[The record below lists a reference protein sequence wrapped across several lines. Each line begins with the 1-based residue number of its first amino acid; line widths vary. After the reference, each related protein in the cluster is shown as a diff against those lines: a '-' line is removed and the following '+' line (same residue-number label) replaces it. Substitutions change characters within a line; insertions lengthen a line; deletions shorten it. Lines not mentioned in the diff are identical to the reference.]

1 MQEVQIIKASKD
13 KVIRS
18 GAVVKNKIRVAP
30 YARVST
36 DSDEQKNS
44 YESQKKYYQEL
55 VSNKPEWELVDIYAD
70 EAISGTQVYKR
81 TDFMRMIN
89 GAMEGKIDMIITK
102 SISRFARN
110 TLDTLSY
117 VRQLKDKG
125 VAVFFEKENIN
136 TLTMNG
142 ELLLVI
148 LSSLAQQE
156 SESIGGNIKL
166 GLKMKMSRGK
176 MVGFNR
182 CLGYSYDKNT
192 KEISIVPE
200 EAEIVRYIFK
210 RYIDGI
216 GTYALAKELTRKG
229 FKNAKGEVKW
239 QDGSVACILKN
250 EKYKGDLLQGKS
262 FTVDSISHKRLSNK
276 GESDKFYLENH
287 HEPIVSRKIWDKAES
302 IRKSRNRIIGIE
314 DNRRTKS
321 RQHSFSCMIECAYC
335 SSHFIRR
342 TWHSSSKNE
351 KHVWSCIKRTNTGRK
366 YCPKSESID
375 EKTLEKCFVEVYNT
389 LLDNNKEI
397 IDNLTNTIQKIVLE
411 EFDNNLID
419 SKTKEIKIIEKKI
432 SSLLDLGLESKIE
445 NTILESKMSE
455 LTKEKSNFLYDVMEQ
470 YGGCE
475 KFYKD
480 FFMSFVCPLGLVNV
494 NSKGNEVNANY
505 YESKKLEN
513 VLYDFIVDSLKKQ
526 IAMGIDT
533 SICYCI
539 ESGENFKF
547 LTKINEQNKFFD
559 KIVALEHPRF
569 IMQYNSKDR
578 DKYLKKYINSFN
590 NRN

>member
-55 VSNKPEWELVDIYAD
+55 VSNNPEWELVDIYAD
-70 EAISGTQVYKR
+70 EAISSTQVYKR
-81 TDFMRMIN
+81 TDFMRMIHD
-89 GAMEGKIDMIITK
+89 AMEGKIDMIITK

-156 SESIGGNIKL
+156 SESI
-166 GLKMKMSRGK
+166 
-176 MVGFNR
+176 
-182 CLGYSYDKNT
+182 
-192 KEISIVPE
+192 
-200 EAEIVRYIFK
+200 
-210 RYIDGI
+210 
-216 GTYALAKELTRKG
+216 
-229 FKNAKGEVKW
+229 
-239 QDGSVACILKN
+239 
-250 EKYKGDLLQGKS
+250 
-262 FTVDSISHKRLSNK
+262 
-276 GESDKFYLENH
+276 
-287 HEPIVSRKIWDKAES
+287 
-302 IRKSRNRIIGIE
+302 
-314 DNRRTKS
+314 
-321 RQHSFSCMIECAYC
+321 
-335 SSHFIRR
+335 
-342 TWHSSSKNE
+342 
-351 KHVWSCIKRTNTGRK
+351 
-366 YCPKSESID
+366 D

-411 EFDNNLID
+411 EFDDNLID

-455 LTKEKSNFLYDVMEQ
+455 LTKEKS
-470 YGGCE
+470 
-475 KFYKD
+475 
-480 FFMSFVCPLGLVNV
+480 
-494 NSKGNEVNANY
+494 
-505 YESKKLEN
+505 KLEN
-513 VLYDFIVDSLKKQ
+513 ELNRLIEQRDSK
-526 IAMGIDT
+526 
-533 SICYCI
+533 
-539 ESGENFKF
+539 EN
-547 LTKINEQNKFFD
+547 
-559 KIVALEHPRF
+559 
-569 IMQYNSKDR
+569 Y
-578 DKYLKKYINSFN
+578 N
-590 NRN
+590 NRINDIKNKLNTLNRLECFDRQVFEYMISKIIIGKDDDN

>member
-1 MQEVQIIKASKD
+1 MKEVQIIKASKD

-18 GAVVKNKIRVAP
+18 GAIIKNKIRVAP

-55 VSNKPEWELVDIYAD
+55 VSNNPEWELVDIYAD

-81 TDFMRMIN
+81 TDFIRMIN
-89 GAMEGKIDMIITK
+89 DAMEGKIDMIITK

-148 LSSLAQQE
+148 LSFLAQQE

-166 GLKMKMSRGK
+166 GLKMKMSRGE

-182 CLGYSYDKNT
+182 CLGYSYDKDT

-210 RYIDGI
+210 RYIEGT

-239 QDGSVACILKN
+239 RDGSVACILKN

-287 HEPIVSRKIWDKAES
+287 HEPIVSREIWDKAES
-302 IRKSRNRIIGIE
+302 IRKSRNRIIGVE

-335 SSHFIRR
+335 GNHFIRR

-375 EKTLEKCFVEVYNT
+375 EKTLEKCFVEVYNM
-389 LLDNNKEI
+389 LLDNHKEI
-397 IDNLTNTIQKIVLE
+397 IDNLTSTIEKIVLE
-411 EFDNNLID
+411 EFDNSLID
-419 SKTKEIKIIEKKI
+419 NKNKEIKLIEKKI

-445 NTILESKMSE
+445 NTILESKMNE
-455 LTKEKSNFLYDVMEQ
+455 LTKDK
-470 YGGCE
+470 C
-475 KFYKD
+475 
-480 FFMSFVCPLGLVNV
+480 
-494 NSKGNEVNANY
+494 
-505 YESKKLEN
+505 KLEN
-513 VLYDFIVDSLKKQ
+513 ELNKLIEQRDSK
-526 IAMGIDT
+526 
-533 SICYCI
+533 
-539 ESGENFKF
+539 EN
-547 LTKINEQNKFFD
+547 
-559 KIVALEHPRF
+559 
-569 IMQYNSKDR
+569 Y
-578 DKYLKKYINSFN
+578 N
-590 NRN
+590 NRINDIKNKLNTLNRLECFDRQVFEYMISKIIIGKSDDNEKQYPLHITFVLKNDDEISGYTNSTNKKRSLNNARLDITRDTH

>member
-1 MQEVQIIKASKD
+1 MKEVQIIKASKD

-18 GAVVKNKIRVAP
+18 GATIKNKIRVAP

-55 VSNKPEWELVDIYAD
+55 VFNNPEWELVDIYAD

-89 GAMEGKIDMIITK
+89 DAMEGKIDMIITK

-110 TLDTLSY
+110 TLDTLSF

-166 GLKMKMSRGK
+166 GLKMKMSCGE

-182 CLGYSYDKNT
+182 CLGYSYDKDT

-210 RYIDGI
+210 RYIEGI

-239 QDGSVACILKN
+239 RDGSVACILKTDA
-250 EKYKGDLLQGKS
+250 E
-262 FTVDSISHKRLSNK
+262 ISGHTNSTNKKRSLNNARL
-276 GESDKFYLENH
+276 D
-287 HEPIVSRKIWDKAES
+287 
-302 IRKSRNRIIGIE
+302 IE
-314 DNRRTKS
+314 R
-321 RQHSFSCMIECAYC
+321 
-335 SSHFIRR
+335 
-342 TWHSSSKNE
+342 
-351 KHVWSCIKRTNTGRK
+351 
-366 YCPKSESID
+366 
-375 EKTLEKCFVEVYNT
+375 
-389 LLDNNKEI
+389 
-397 IDNLTNTIQKIVLE
+397 
-411 EFDNNLID
+411 
-419 SKTKEIKIIEKKI
+419 
-432 SSLLDLGLESKIE
+432 
-445 NTILESKMSE
+445 
-455 LTKEKSNFLYDVMEQ
+455 
-470 YGGCE
+470 
-475 KFYKD
+475 
-480 FFMSFVCPLGLVNV
+480 
-494 NSKGNEVNANY
+494 
-505 YESKKLEN
+505 
-513 VLYDFIVDSLKKQ
+513 
-526 IAMGIDT
+526 DT
-533 SICYCI
+533 C
-539 ESGENFKF
+539 
-547 LTKINEQNKFFD
+547 
-559 KIVALEHPRF
+559 
-569 IMQYNSKDR
+569 
-578 DKYLKKYINSFN
+578 
-590 NRN
+590 